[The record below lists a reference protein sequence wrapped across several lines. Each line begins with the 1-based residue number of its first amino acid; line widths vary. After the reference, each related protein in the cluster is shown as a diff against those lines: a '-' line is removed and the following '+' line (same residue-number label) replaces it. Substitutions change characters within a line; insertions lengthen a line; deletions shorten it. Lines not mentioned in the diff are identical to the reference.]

1 MDIEKVSKQI
11 TDAQAVILNKLRTY
25 EDIVNA
31 SVWCVNA
38 LADLEHE
45 SDIKRAEICL
55 RAENVDAPAAR
66 IKNIWKNET
75 IEIRRLITIAKG
87 YRNTLKNLEYHEGR

>member
-1 MDIEKVSKQI
+1 MEIEKITKQI
-11 TDAQAVILNKLRTY
+11 TDAQNIILNKMRTY
-25 EDIVNA
+25 EDIINA

-55 RAENVDAPAAR
+55 RPENVDAPAAR
-66 IKNIWKNET
+66 IKNILKNET

-87 YRNTLKNLEYHEGR
+87 YKNTLRNLEYREAK

>member
-1 MDIEKVSKQI
+1 MDIEKVAKQI
-11 TDAQAVILNKLRTY
+11 SDAQTVILNKLRSY

-45 SDIKRAEICL
+45 RDVRRAEICL
-55 RAENVDAPAAR
+55 RAENTDAPAAR
-66 IKNIWKNET
+66 IKNILKNET
-75 IEIRRLITIAKG
+75 IEIARLITIAKG
-87 YRNTLKNLEYHEGR
+87 YRNTLRNLEYREGR